1 MTRAGIYIRK
11 SRQDKGQAA
20 YRLELQR
27 TKLPEFARSQGW
39 AYEVYDDG
47 VISGSEVETR
57 REMVRLISDIQA
69 GRINI
74 VLSIEFSRLSR
85 DDSMGDSLNFLNLC
99 AAKGVKIATPERL
112 LDPTDT
118 ASWFLALM
126 EGGFSAVEIKTLKK
140 RIREGQQVARSKGRW
155 LGGIPPF
162 GYTYNRDKKMLVVHP
177 ENSKII
183 RAIFQDRVNNGKS
196 VDTIVRTARNHG
208 WPTPR
213 GGVWASS
220 TIHRLLRNPVYSGFV
235 RYQGKLVPAAAEPLV
250 DQATWNAA
258 QQCRVRPPG
267 RREPALMLTG
277 RGRVRC
283 GYCGNNVNCASSTW
297 YRKDGSKGATHRY
310 YHCYGRHLG
319 VPCKTLR
326 TIPNWE
332 LEGVVLGVLAAVC
345 EHRTEILDGI
355 QEHLKALQGALPEER
370 KRLEAQ
376 LRSVHSAEDKLL
388 RAYEAEAITL
398 EQLKARNEANRQQ
411 TEAVQ
416 KDIMALDLQIARQG
430 GEFSRARLEEG
441 LDRFREKL
449 QQASFQELRALVDPL
464 VSGVLLFNE
473 KAEVTFSFPLD
484 GEAKHEFSLPGK
496 AIADDLAPGSVVG
509 RRVLIKKVGIPGAEA
524 LNRLTLGGVLADPRY
539 KVAFARA
546 TPS

>member
-1 MTRAGIYIRK
+1 
-11 SRQDKGQAA
+11 
-20 YRLELQR
+20 
-27 TKLPEFARSQGW
+27 
-39 AYEVYDDG
+39 YDDG

-69 GRINI
+69 GRIKI
-74 VLSIEFSRLSR
+74 VLCIEFSRLSR

-99 AAKGVKIATPERL
+99 AEKAVKIATPERL

-155 LGGIPPF
+155 LGGIPPY
-162 GYTYNRDKKMLVVHP
+162 GYRYNRDTRMLVAHP
-177 ENSKII
+177 ENAKNI
-183 RAIFQDRVNNGKS
+183 RTIFHERVVNGTS
-196 VDTIVRTARNHG
+196 VDSIVKTARNHG
-208 WPTPR
+208 WATPR
-213 GGVWASS
+213 GGVWVSC

-235 RYQGKLVPAAAEPLV
+235 KFQGKLVPAAAETLI

-258 QQCRVRPPG
+258 QSCRVRPPG
-267 RREPALMLTG
+267 RRQPALMLTG

-283 GYCGNNVNCASSTW
+283 GYCGSNVNCASSTW
-297 YRKDGSKGATHRY
+297 YRKDGTKGNTHRY

-319 VPCKTLR
+319 VPCRTLR

-332 LEGVVLGVLAAVC
+332 LEGVVLGVLAAIC
-345 EHRTEILDGI
+345 EHRNEILDGI
-355 QEHLKALQGALPEER
+355 QAYLTSLQGALPEQR
-370 KRLEAQ
+370 KSLEAQ
-376 LRSVHSAEDKLL
+376 LRAVIAAEDKLL
-388 RAYEAEAITL
+388 RAYEAGAISL

-411 TEAVQ
+411 SEATQ
-416 KDIMALDLQIARQG
+416 KDIMALDLRIARQG
-430 GEFSRARLEEG
+430 GDFSRARLEEG

-449 QQASFQELRALVDPL
+449 EDASFEELRELVDPL
-464 VSGVLLFNE
+464 VSGVTLFNE

-484 GEAKHEFSLPGK
+484 GEAKHEFSLPGTSV
-496 AIADDLAPGSVVG
+496 ADDLAPGSVVG
-509 RRVLIKKVGIPGAEA
+509 RRVLTKKARFPGTAE

-546 TPS
+546 SLS